1 MQLLNKMKHQTFFFT
16 DDGIIPN
23 SHLPVVYYSQ
33 VAKNEN
39 LADWF
44 ENKFKENNWENNW
57 RNTVLSYD
65 HFHSNTHEVLA
76 LCGGTVSLKIGG
88 KQGKVLDLSS
98 GDVLIIPAGIGHYS
112 VSNHT
117 DYEFMGG
124 YPDGNNW
131 DLRTGFLQKR
141 QEILANL
148 AQVDLPKT
156 DPIFGETGL
165 LIRLWK

>member
-1 MQLLNKMKHQTFFFT
+1 M
-16 DDGIIPN
+16 
-23 SHLPVVYYSQ
+23 
-33 VAKNEN
+33 
-39 LADWF
+39 
-44 ENKFKENNWENNW
+44 
-57 RNTVLSYD
+57 
-65 HFHSNTHEVLA
+65 
-76 LCGGTVSLKIGG
+76 KIGG
-88 KQGKVLDLSS
+88 KQGKVIDLSS

-131 DLRTGFLQKR
+131 DLRTGVLQER
-141 QEILANL
+141 QEVLANL